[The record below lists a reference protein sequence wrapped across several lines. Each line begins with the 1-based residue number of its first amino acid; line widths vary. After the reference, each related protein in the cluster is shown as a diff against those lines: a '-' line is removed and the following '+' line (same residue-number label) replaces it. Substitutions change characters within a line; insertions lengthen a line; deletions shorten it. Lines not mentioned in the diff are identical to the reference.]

1 MRPATRAKVIT
12 AIVLGV
18 VAAVIALQNLEP
30 IDTTILFAT
39 VTMPRILILL
49 IMLGIGFILGIVL
62 SFIWTTR
69 LATAARDRRRA
80 DDGGHA
86 PQRRTQ

>member
-1 MRPATRAKVIT
+1 MTRAKAIA

-18 VAAVIALQNLEP
+18 LAAIIALQNLEP
-30 IDTTILFAT
+30 VDTTLVFTT

-49 IMLGIGFILGIVL
+49 IMLGIGFVLGVVV

-69 LATAARDRRRA
+69 IATAGRETHRAGDRGDEPRRRK
-80 DDGGHA
+80 
-86 PQRRTQ
+86 P